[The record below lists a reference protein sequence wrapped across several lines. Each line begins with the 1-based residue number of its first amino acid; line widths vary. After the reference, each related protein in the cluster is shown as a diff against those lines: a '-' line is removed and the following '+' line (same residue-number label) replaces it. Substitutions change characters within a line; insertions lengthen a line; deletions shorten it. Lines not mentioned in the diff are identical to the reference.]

1 MFCTAGLLLLGSGCG
16 GGGSEASDPAPV
28 VVPVPPPPP
37 PPPCPNAL
45 GDGTNSRKDGDD
57 CLATFRDSDGAG
69 YDARQLDHSLGWL
82 VEANAPLDGLLV
94 FGQSNAGLFVASD
107 INSNLHAPLFPHT
120 VVGSSLG
127 YWGDNTTIR
136 PPVAAA
142 PFQDLYDPPSLIG
155 HYPATLDAYAA
166 ERVARDGG
174 RAPTGLY
181 AYSQFQPG
189 QPITSFVRGT
199 TNYQDLLDD
208 VRRTVASAKLYKRT
222 FVVRGIVWIQGETPS
237 GNYEAML
244 ETLADNV
251 AEDIK
256 AITGQSGRPE
266 LMIQQINTPD
276 AQPAITGVELAQLAL
291 ARRRFGSGITLIG
304 PMYQGRFGANDPQH
318 VSDLGKMAL
327 ADVAGLAFDRIR
339 RGLTFTPLWP
349 VAVSRA
355 GAVIDVR
362 FALPGNGLAF
372 DADFVPAT
380 PDFGFVYH
388 EPASPAKV
396 ASVAIVA
403 PDTVRITLD
412 RVPVGPGLLEYAL
425 GNETATDRFAAGRGN
440 LYSEDN
446 AISVYWRLGYPVPKK
461 VRHYAV
467 RFQEGVP

>member
-1 MFCTAGLLLLGSGCG
+1 VAGGCG
-16 GGGSEASDPAPV
+16 GGGSGSNDPSPSVTPV
-28 VVPVPPPPP
+28 PAPPPPP

-57 CLATFRDSDGAG
+57 CLATFRDSDGTS

-107 INSNLHAPLFPHT
+107 IDSNLHAPLFPHT

-127 YWGDNTTIR
+127 YWGDNTTVR
-136 PPVAAA
+136 PVVAA

-166 ERVARDGG
+166 ERVARDAG

-181 AYSQFQPG
+181 AYSQFQAG
-189 QPITSFVRGT
+189 QAITAFVRGT
-199 TNYQDLLDD
+199 INYQDLLDD
-208 VRRTVASAKLYKRT
+208 VRRTAASAKLYKRS
-222 FVVRGIVWIQGETPS
+222 FVVRGIVWIQGEAPS
-237 GNYEAML
+237 GNYEASL
-244 ETLADNV
+244 ETLADNL

-256 AITGQSGRPE
+256 AITGQSIRPE

-276 AQPAITGVELAQLAL
+276 AQPVITGVELAQLAL

-304 PMYQGRFGANDPQH
+304 PMYQGRLGFGDPVH

-327 ADVAGLAFDRIR
+327 ADVAGLVFDRIR
-339 RGLTFTPLWP
+339 RGITFTPLWP
-349 VAVSRA
+349 VSVTRS
-355 GAVIDVR
+355 GGVIDVR
-362 FALPGNGLAF
+362 FALPGGPLAF
-372 DADFVPAT
+372 DGDFVPAT
-380 PDFGFVYH
+380 QDFGFVYH
-388 EPASPAKV
+388 EPASPARV

-412 RVPVGPGLLEYAL
+412 RVPAGPGLLEYAL
-425 GNETATDRFAAGRGN
+425 GNENATDRFAAGRGN

-446 AISVYWRLGYPVPKK
+446 ATSVYWRLGYPVPRK